1 MLILV
6 LVGLASLVAR
16 GGKLGALPAGRR
28 RVVGAPTQPLRITP
42 PPLNSGH
49 LTPILPRFN
58 SIHFDLTI
66 PSPPH
71 LHPISS
77 HNRSSNSSGEE
88 DWISGCFGH
97 LTL

>member
-1 MLILV
+1 MLV

-28 RVVGAPTQPLRITP
+28 RVVGAPTPDDSAAP
-42 PPLNSGH
+42 NSGH

-71 LHPISS
+71 FLPQ
-77 HNRSSNSSGEE
+77 
-88 DWISGCFGH
+88 
-97 LTL
+97 